1 LTKVLAHEGGPHNV
15 LVNALL
21 VGRIKSDQIVRR
33 HRESGSTLPLEAF
46 MKQHAIDAKAPL
58 GRMGEAQEFAGLV
71 CFLAS
76 DAGGYINGTSINV
89 DGGMSPV
96 V

>member
-1 LTKVLAHEGGPHNV
+1 
-15 LVNALL
+15 
-21 VGRIKSDQIVRR
+21 
-33 HRESGSTLPLEAF
+33 
-46 MKQHAIDAKAPL
+46 MKQHAMDAKVPL
-58 GRMGEAQEFAGLV
+58 GRMGEAAEFAGLV

-76 DAGGYINGTSINV
+76 DPGGYINGTSINV